1 MALPKVV
8 IDSAICVTPSLSALP
23 IELVSIRGTKM
34 VPADLKDANALLTR
48 TVTRVDANLLQ
59 DSQIT
64 FVGTASAGTDHI
76 DTRYLSERGI
86 KLANAAGCNAGAV
99 ADYVLDAIYQC
110 QRLESLINGATVGLV
125 GYGAVGRDLAVRLS
139 KLGGKVK
146 VYDPYVESTDVESTE
161 ADVTFCALPEVL
173 GCSIVSLHAALH
185 NDQPHPSVEM
195 IDNTAVG
202 CISPDALFIN
212 AGRGGLVTEKALHRL
227 ADKGVTLVLDTW
239 PDEPSVSQELLLR
252 AALATPHIAGYTRT
266 AKSNAT
272 DFLIEPLVRALSLD
286 SPFNRL
292 ESEDTKQVRVDFA
305 RQSDIHG
312 LMDAMKAVSRLAQ
325 DDVDFREAWK
335 ESQTRDNFETQRT
348 QYRLRD
354 QYSALTLEAVN
365 ASTELE
371 QLLSAAGFRLAS

>member
-1 MALPKVV
+1 MSFPKVV
-8 IDSAICVTPSLSALP
+8 IDSAILATPSLAALP
-23 IELVSIRGTKM
+23 IELVSIRGTEIA
-34 VPADLKDANALLTR
+34 PADLKDANALLTR

-59 DSQIT
+59 DSPIT

-76 DTRYLSERGI
+76 DTRYLVERGI

-110 QRLESLINGATVGLV
+110 QRLESLISGATVGLV
-125 GYGAVGRDLAVRLS
+125 GYGAVGRHLAARLS

-146 VYDPYVESTDVESTE
+146 VYDPYVESTE
-161 ADVTFCALPEVL
+161 ADVTLCALPEVL

-185 NDQPHPSVEM
+185 NDQPHPSAQM

-202 CISPDALFIN
+202 YISPDALFIN

-239 PDEPSVSQELLLR
+239 PDEPSVSQELLSR

-272 DFLIEPLVRALSLD
+272 DFLIDPLVRALNLD
-286 SPFNRL
+286 SHFNTL
-292 ESEDTKQVRVDFA
+292 ESEDTKQVMVDLSN
-305 RQSDIHG
+305 QSDIHG
-312 LMDAMKAVSRLAQ
+312 LMDTMKAVSRLAR
-325 DDVDFREAWK
+325 DDADFRGAWNT
-335 ESQTRDNFETQRT
+335 SQTPDNFETQRT

-365 ASTELE
+365 ASTEL
-371 QLLSAAGFRLAS
+371 QRLLSAAGFRLAS

>member
-8 IDSAICVTPSLSALP
+8 IDSAIWVTPSLSALP
-23 IELVSIRGTKM
+23 IELVPIRGTQI
-34 VPADLKDANALLTR
+34 VPSDLEDANALLTR

-59 DSQIT
+59 DSPIS

-99 ADYVLDAIYQC
+99 ADFVLDAIYQC
-110 QRLESLINGATVGLV
+110 QRLESLISGATVGLV
-125 GYGAVGRDLAVRLS
+125 GYGAVGRHLAARLS

-146 VYDPYVESTDVESTE
+146 VYDPYVESTD
-161 ADVTFCALPEVL
+161 ANVTLCALPEVL
-173 GCSIVSLHAALH
+173 RCSIVSLHAALH
-185 NDQPHPSVEM
+185 NDQPHPSAEM
-195 IDNTAVG
+195 IDNIAVG
-202 CISPDALFIN
+202 YISPDAMFIN
-212 AGRGGLVTEKALHRL
+212 AGRGGLVTEEALHRM

-239 PDEPSVSQELLLR
+239 PDEPSMSQELLSL
-252 AALATPHIAGYTRT
+252 ATFATPHIAGYTRT

-286 SPFNRL
+286 SPFDTL
-292 ESEDTKQVRVDFA
+292 ESEDTKQVMVDLS
-305 RQSDIHG
+305 RQSDSHG
-312 LMDAMKAVSRLAQ
+312 LMDVMKVVSRLAQ
-325 DDVDFREAWK
+325 DDDEFRKTWEK
-335 ESQTRDNFETQRT
+335 SKTPDNFEMQRT

-354 QYSALTLEAVN
+354 QYSALTLQAVN

-371 QLLSAAGFRLAS
+371 RLLSAVGFRLAS

>member
-1 MALPKVV
+1 MAPPKVV
-8 IDSAICVTPSLSALP
+8 IDSAIWVTPSLSTLP
-23 IELVSIRGTKM
+23 IELVSIRGTEI

-48 TVTRVDANLLQ
+48 TVTRVDSNLLQ
-59 DSQIT
+59 DSPIA

-76 DTRYLSERGI
+76 DPRYLSERGI

-110 QRLESLINGATVGLV
+110 QRLESLISGATVGLV
-125 GYGAVGRDLAVRLS
+125 GYGAVGRHLAARLGM
-139 KLGGKVK
+139 LGGKIK
-146 VYDPYVESTDVESTE
+146 VYDPYVKSTE
-161 ADVTFCALPEVL
+161 AGVTLCALPEVL

-185 NDQPHPSVEM
+185 KDQPHPSAQM
-195 IDNTAVG
+195 IDNTAVSY
-202 CISPDALFIN
+202 ISPDALFIN
-212 AGRGGLVTEKALHRL
+212 AGRGGLVTEEALHRL

-239 PDEPSVSQELLLR
+239 PDEPSVSQELLSR

-286 SPFNRL
+286 SPFDTL
-292 ESEDTKQVRVDFA
+292 ESEDTKQVRVDLS

-312 LMDAMKAVSRLAQ
+312 VMDAMKAVSRLAK

-335 ESQTRDNFETQRT
+335 ESQTPGTFETQRT

-365 ASTELE
+365 ASTKLE
-371 QLLSAAGFRLAS
+371 RLLSAAGFSLAS

>member
-8 IDSAICVTPSLSALP
+8 IDSAIWVTPSLSALP
-23 IELVSIRGTKM
+23 IELVSIQGTQI

-48 TVTRVDANLLQ
+48 TVTRVDSNLLQ
-59 DSQIT
+59 DSPIA

-110 QRLESLINGATVGLV
+110 QRLESLISGATVGLV
-125 GYGAVGRDLAVRLS
+125 GYGAVGRHLAARLS
-139 KLGGKVK
+139 NLGGKVK
-146 VYDPYVESTDVESTE
+146 VYDPYVESTEP
-161 ADVTFCALPEVL
+161 DVTLCALPEVL

-185 NDQPHPSVEM
+185 KDQPHPSAQM
-195 IDNTAVG
+195 IDNTAVSY
-202 CISPDALFIN
+202 ISPDALFIN
-212 AGRGGLVTEKALHRL
+212 AGRGGLVTEEALHRL

-239 PDEPSVSQELLLR
+239 PDEPSVSQELLSR

-286 SPFNRL
+286 SPFNTL
-292 ESEDTKQVRVDFA
+292 ESEDTKQVVVDLS
-305 RQSDIHG
+305 RQSESHG
-312 LMDAMKAVSRLAQ
+312 LMDVMKVISRLAQ
-325 DDVDFREAWK
+325 DDDQFRKSWEK
-335 ESQTRDNFETQRT
+335 SQTPDNFETQRT

-354 QYSALTLEAVN
+354 QYGALTLEAVN
-365 ASTELE
+365 ASNEL
-371 QLLSAAGFRLAS
+371 QRLLSAAGFRLGS

>member
-8 IDSAICVTPSLSALP
+8 IDSAIWVTPSLSALP
-23 IELVSIRGTKM
+23 IELVSIQGTQI

-48 TVTRVDANLLQ
+48 TVTRVDSNLLQ
-59 DSQIT
+59 DSPIA

-110 QRLESLINGATVGLV
+110 QRLESLISGATVGLV
-125 GYGAVGRDLAVRLS
+125 GYGAVGRHLAARLS
-139 KLGGKVK
+139 MLGGKIK
-146 VYDPYVESTDVESTE
+146 VYDPYVKSTE
-161 ADVTFCALPEVL
+161 AGVTLCALPEVL

-185 NDQPHPSVEM
+185 KDQPHPSAQM

-212 AGRGGLVTEKALHRL
+212 AGRGGLVTEEALHRL

-239 PDEPSVSQELLLR
+239 PDEPSVSQELLSR

-286 SPFNRL
+286 SPFNTL
-292 ESEDTKQVRVDFA
+292 ESEDTKQVMVDLS
-305 RQSDIHG
+305 RQSESHG
-312 LMDAMKAVSRLAQ
+312 LMDVMKVISRLAQ
-325 DDVDFREAWK
+325 DDDQFRKSWEK
-335 ESQTRDNFETQRT
+335 SQTPDNFETQRT

-354 QYSALTLEAVN
+354 QYSALTLEAMT
-365 ASTELE
+365 ASTELKR
-371 QLLSAAGFRLAS
+371 LLSAAGFRLAS

>member
-8 IDSAICVTPSLSALP
+8 IDSAIWVTPTLSALP
-23 IELVSIRGTKM
+23 IELVSIQGM
-34 VPADLKDANALLTR
+34 QIVPSDLKDANALLTR
-48 TVTRVDANLLQ
+48 TVTRVDSNLLQ
-59 DSQIT
+59 DSPIA

-110 QRLESLINGATVGLV
+110 QRLESLISGATVGLV
-125 GYGAVGRDLAVRLS
+125 GYGAVGRHLAARLS
-139 KLGGKVK
+139 MLGGKIK
-146 VYDPYVESTDVESTE
+146 VYDPYVKSTE
-161 ADVTFCALPEVL
+161 TGVTLCALPEVL

-185 NDQPHPSVEM
+185 TDQPHPSAQM
-195 IDNTAVG
+195 IDNTAVSY
-202 CISPDALFIN
+202 ISPDALFIN
-212 AGRGGLVTEKALHRL
+212 AGRGGLVTEEALHRL

-239 PDEPSVSQELLLR
+239 PDEPSVSQELLSR

-286 SPFNRL
+286 YPFNTL
-292 ESEDTKQVRVDFA
+292 ESEDTRQVMVDLS
-305 RQSDIHG
+305 RQSDSHG
-312 LMDAMKAVSRLAQ
+312 LMDVMKVISRLAQ
-325 DDVDFREAWK
+325 DDDQFRKSWEK
-335 ESQTRDNFETQRT
+335 SQTPDNFETQRT

-354 QYSALTLEAVN
+354 QYGALKLEAVN
-365 ASTELE
+365 ASTEL
-371 QLLSAAGFRLAS
+371 QRLLSAAGFRLGS

>member
-8 IDSAICVTPSLSALP
+8 IDSAIWVTPSLSALP
-23 IELVSIRGTKM
+23 IELVSIQGTQI

-48 TVTRVDANLLQ
+48 TVTRVDSNLLQ

-76 DTRYLSERGI
+76 DTRCLSERGI

-110 QRLESLINGATVGLV
+110 QRLESLISGATVGLV
-125 GYGAVGRDLAVRLS
+125 GYGAVGRHLAARLS
-139 KLGGKVK
+139 MLGGKIK
-146 VYDPYVESTDVESTE
+146 VYDPYVKSTE
-161 ADVTFCALPEVL
+161 AGVTLCALPEVL

-185 NDQPHPSVEM
+185 KDQPHPSAQM
-195 IDNTAVG
+195 IDNTAVSY
-202 CISPDALFIN
+202 ISPDALFIN
-212 AGRGGLVTEKALHRL
+212 AGRGGLVTEEALHRL

-239 PDEPSVSQELLLR
+239 PDEPSVSQELLSR
-252 AALATPHIAGYTRT
+252 AAFATPHIAGYTRT

-272 DFLIEPLVRALSLD
+272 DFLIEPLERALSLD
-286 SPFNRL
+286 SQFSTL
-292 ESEDTKQVRVDFA
+292 EPEDTKQVIVDRS
-305 RQSDIHG
+305 RQSDSHG
-312 LMDAMKAVSRLAQ
+312 VMDAMKAVSRLAR

-335 ESQTRDNFETQRT
+335 ESPTPGNFETQRT

-354 QYSALTLEAVN
+354 QYSALTLEGMN
-365 ASTELE
+365 ASIEL
-371 QLLSAAGFRLAS
+371 QRLLTAAGFKLAS

>member
-8 IDSAICVTPSLSALP
+8 VDSAIWLTPSLLALP
-23 IELVSIRGTKM
+23 IELVSIRGTQI
-34 VPADLKDANALLTR
+34 VPAVLEDANALLTR

-64 FVGTASAGTDHI
+64 FVGTASAGTDHV

-86 KLANAAGCNAGAV
+86 KFANAAGCNAGAV

-110 QRLESLINGATVGLV
+110 QRLESLISGATVGLV
-125 GYGAVGRDLAVRLS
+125 GYGAVGRGLAARLS

-146 VYDPYVESTDVESTE
+146 VYDPYVESTE
-161 ADVTFCALPEVL
+161 AGVTLCALPEVL

-185 NDQPHPSVEM
+185 NDQPHPSAQM

-202 CISPDALFIN
+202 YISPDALFIN
-212 AGRGGLVTEKALHRL
+212 AGRGALVTEEALHRM

-239 PDEPSVSQELLLR
+239 PEEPSVSQDLLSR

-272 DFLIEPLVRALSLD
+272 DFLIEPLVRALRLD
-286 SPFNRL
+286 SPFNTL
-292 ESEDTKQVRVDFA
+292 ESEDTKQIMVDLS
-305 RQSDIHG
+305 RQSDSHG

-325 DDVDFREAWK
+325 DDVDFREEWEK
-335 ESQTRDNFETQRT
+335 SQTPDIFETQRT

-354 QYSALTLEAVN
+354 QYSALTLRAVN
-365 ASTELE
+365 ASTELQ
-371 QLLSAAGFRLAS
+371 QLLSAAGFRLVS

>member
-8 IDSAICVTPSLSALP
+8 IDSAIWVTPSLSALP
-23 IELVSIRGTKM
+23 IELVSIRGTEI

-48 TVTRVDANLLQ
+48 TVTRIDANLLQ
-59 DSQIT
+59 DSPIS

-99 ADYVLDAIYQC
+99 ADFVLDAIYQC
-110 QRLESLINGATVGLV
+110 QRLESLISGATVGLV
-125 GYGAVGRDLAVRLS
+125 GYGAVGRHLAARLS

-146 VYDPYVESTDVESTE
+146 VYDPYVESTD
-161 ADVTFCALPEVL
+161 ANVTLCALPEVL
-173 GCSIVSLHAALH
+173 RCSILSLHAALH
-185 NDQPHPSVEM
+185 NDQPHPSAEM
-195 IDNTAVG
+195 IDNIAVG
-202 CISPDALFIN
+202 YISPDAMFIN
-212 AGRGGLVTEKALHRL
+212 AGRGGLVTEEALHRM

-239 PDEPSVSQELLLR
+239 PDEPRVSQELLSR

-286 SPFNRL
+286 SPFDTL
-292 ESEDTKQVRVDFA
+292 ESEDTKQVMVDLS
-305 RQSDIHG
+305 RQSDSHG
-312 LMDAMKAVSRLAQ
+312 LMDVMKVVSRLAQ
-325 DDVDFREAWK
+325 DDDEFRKTWEK
-335 ESQTRDNFETQRT
+335 SKTPDNFEMQRT

-354 QYSALTLEAVN
+354 QYSALTLQAVN

-371 QLLSAAGFRLAS
+371 RLLSAAGFRMAS

>member
-8 IDSAICVTPSLSALP
+8 IDSAIWVTPSQSALP
-23 IELVSIRGTKM
+23 IELVSIQGTQI
-34 VPADLKDANALLTR
+34 VLADLKDANALLTR
-48 TVTRVDANLLQ
+48 TVTRVDSNLLQ
-59 DSQIT
+59 DSPIA

-110 QRLESLINGATVGLV
+110 QRLESLISGATVGLV
-125 GYGAVGRDLAVRLS
+125 GYGAVGRHLAARLS
-139 KLGGKVK
+139 MLGGKIK
-146 VYDPYVESTDVESTE
+146 VYDPYVKSTE
-161 ADVTFCALPEVL
+161 AGVTLCALPEVL

-185 NDQPHPSVEM
+185 KDQPHPSAQM
-195 IDNTAVG
+195 IDNTAVSY
-202 CISPDALFIN
+202 ISPDALFIN
-212 AGRGGLVTEKALHRL
+212 AGRGGLVTEEALHRL

-239 PDEPSVSQELLLR
+239 PDEPSVSQELLSR

-286 SPFNRL
+286 SPFNTL
-292 ESEDTKQVRVDFA
+292 ESEDTKQVMVDLS
-305 RQSDIHG
+305 RQSESHG
-312 LMDAMKAVSRLAQ
+312 LMDVMKVISRLAQ
-325 DDVDFREAWK
+325 DDDQFRKSWEK
-335 ESQTRDNFETQRT
+335 SQTPDNFETQRT

-354 QYSALTLEAVN
+354 QYGALTLEAVN
-365 ASTELE
+365 ASNEL
-371 QLLSAAGFRLAS
+371 QRLLSAAGFRLGS

>member
-1 MALPKVV
+1 MSFPKVV
-8 IDSAICVTPSLSALP
+8 IDSAIWATPSLAALP
-23 IELVSIRGTKM
+23 IELVSIRGTEI

-59 DSQIT
+59 DSPIT

-76 DTRYLSERGI
+76 DTRYLVERGI

-110 QRLESLINGATVGLV
+110 QRLESLISGATVGLV
-125 GYGAVGRDLAVRLS
+125 GYGAVGRHLAARLS
-139 KLGGKVK
+139 MLGGKIK

-161 ADVTFCALPEVL
+161 ADVTLCALPEVL

-185 NDQPHPSVEM
+185 DDQPHPSAQM

-202 CISPDALFIN
+202 YISPQALFIN
-212 AGRGGLVTEKALHRL
+212 AGRGGLVTEEALHRI

-239 PDEPSVSQELLLR
+239 PEEPSVSQELLLR
-252 AALATPHIAGYTRT
+252 ATFATPHIAGYTRT

-286 SPFNRL
+286 GPFNTL
-292 ESEDTKQVRVDFA
+292 ESEDTRHVMVDLSG
-305 RQSDIHG
+305 QSDSHG
-312 LMDAMKAVSRLAQ
+312 LIDVMKMVSRLGQ
-325 DDVDFREAWK
+325 DDDEFRKTWET
-335 ESQTRDNFETQRT
+335 SQTPDNFETQRT
-348 QYRLRD
+348 QYKLRD
-354 QYSALTLEAVN
+354 QYSTLTLQAVN
-365 ASTELE
+365 ASTELKR
-371 QLLSAAGFRLAS
+371 LLSAAGFRLAS

>member
-59 DSQIT
+59 DSQIA

-146 VYDPYVESTDVESTE
+146 VYDPYVESTK
-161 ADVTFCALPEVL
+161 ADVKFCALPEVL

-185 NDQPHPSVEM
+185 NDQPHPSAEM

-212 AGRGGLVTEKALHRL
+212 AGRGGLATEKALHRL

-286 SPFNRL
+286 SPFNTL
-292 ESEDTKQVRVDFA
+292 ESEDAKQLRVDFS

-335 ESQTRDNFETQRT
+335 ESQTSDNFETQRT

-371 QLLSAAGFRLAS
+371 RLLSAAGFRLAS

>member
-8 IDSAICVTPSLSALP
+8 IDSAIWLTPSLSALP
-23 IELVSIRGTKM
+23 VELVSIRGTQI
-34 VPADLKDANALLTR
+34 VPAVLEDANALLTR

-64 FVGTASAGTDHI
+64 FVGTASAGTDHV

-110 QRLESLINGATVGLV
+110 QRLESLISGATVGLV
-125 GYGAVGRDLAVRLS
+125 GYGAVGRHLAARLS
-139 KLGGKVK
+139 KLGGKVM
-146 VYDPYVESTDVESTE
+146 VYDPFVENTEGDVK
-161 ADVTFCALPEVL
+161 FCALPEVL

-185 NDQPHPSVEM
+185 NDQPHPSAQM

-202 CISPDALFIN
+202 YISPDALFIN
-212 AGRGGLVTEKALHRL
+212 AGRGALVTEEALHRM

-239 PDEPSVSQELLLR
+239 PEEPSVSQDLLSR
-252 AALATPHIAGYTRT
+252 AAFATPHIAGYTRT

-272 DFLIEPLVRALSLD
+272 DFLIEPLVRALRLD
-286 SPFNRL
+286 SSFNTL
-292 ESEDTKQVRVDFA
+292 ESEDTKQVMVDLS
-305 RQSDIHG
+305 RQSDSDG
-312 LMDAMKAVSRLAQ
+312 LMDAMKAVSRLAL
-325 DDVDFREAWK
+325 DDVDFREEWEK
-335 ESQTRDNFETQRT
+335 SQTPDIFETQRT

-354 QYSALTLEAVN
+354 QYSALTLRAVN
-365 ASTELE
+365 ASTEL
-371 QLLSAAGFRLAS
+371 QRLLSAAGFGLAS

>member
-8 IDSAICVTPSLSALP
+8 IDSAIWVTPSLSALP
-23 IELVSIRGTKM
+23 IELVSIQGTQI

-48 TVTRVDANLLQ
+48 TVTRVDSNLLQ
-59 DSQIT
+59 DSPIA

-110 QRLESLINGATVGLV
+110 QRLESLISGATVGLV
-125 GYGAVGRDLAVRLS
+125 GYGAVGRHLAARLS
-139 KLGGKVK
+139 MLGGKIK
-146 VYDPYVESTDVESTE
+146 VYDPYVKSTE
-161 ADVTFCALPEVL
+161 AGVTLCALPEVL

-185 NDQPHPSVEM
+185 KDQPHPSAQM
-195 IDNTAVG
+195 IDNTAVSY
-202 CISPDALFIN
+202 ISPDALFIN
-212 AGRGGLVTEKALHRL
+212 AGRGGLVTEEALHRL

-239 PDEPSVSQELLLR
+239 PDEPSVSQELLSR
-252 AALATPHIAGYTRT
+252 AAFATPHIAGYTRT

-286 SPFNRL
+286 SPFNTL
-292 ESEDTKQVRVDFA
+292 ESEDTKQVMVDLS
-305 RQSDIHG
+305 RQSDSHG
-312 LMDAMKAVSRLAQ
+312 VMDAMKAVSRLAR

-335 ESQTRDNFETQRT
+335 ESQTPDNFETQRT

-365 ASTELE
+365 ASTKL
-371 QLLSAAGFRLAS
+371 QRLLTAAGFRLAS

>member
-8 IDSAICVTPSLSALP
+8 IDSAIWVTPSLSALP
-23 IELVSIRGTKM
+23 IELVSIQGTQI

-48 TVTRVDANLLQ
+48 TVTRVDSNLLQ
-59 DSQIT
+59 DSPIA

-99 ADYVLDAIYQC
+99 VDYVLDAIYQC
-110 QRLESLINGATVGLV
+110 QRLESLISGATVGLV
-125 GYGAVGRDLAVRLS
+125 GYGAVGRHLAARLS
-139 KLGGKVK
+139 MLGGKIK
-146 VYDPYVESTDVESTE
+146 VYDPYVKSTE
-161 ADVTFCALPEVL
+161 AGVTLCALPEVL

-185 NDQPHPSVEM
+185 TDQPHPSAQM
-195 IDNTAVG
+195 IDNTAVSY
-202 CISPDALFIN
+202 ISPDALFIN
-212 AGRGGLVTEKALHRL
+212 AGRGGLVTEEALHRL

-239 PDEPSVSQELLLR
+239 PDEPSVSQELLSR

-286 SPFNRL
+286 SPFNTL
-292 ESEDTKQVRVDFA
+292 ESEDTRQVMVDLS
-305 RQSDIHG
+305 RQSDSHG
-312 LMDAMKAVSRLAQ
+312 LMDVMKVISRLAQ
-325 DDVDFREAWK
+325 DDDQFRKSWEK
-335 ESQTRDNFETQRT
+335 SQTPDNFETQRT

-354 QYSALTLEAVN
+354 QYGALKLEAAN
-365 ASTELE
+365 ASTEL
-371 QLLSAAGFRLAS
+371 QRLLSAAGFRLGS

>member
-8 IDSAICVTPSLSALP
+8 IDSAIWVTPSLSALP
-23 IELVSIRGTKM
+23 IELVSIQGTQI

-48 TVTRVDANLLQ
+48 TVTRVDASLLQ
-59 DSQIT
+59 DSPIA

-110 QRLESLINGATVGLV
+110 QRLESLISGATVGLV
-125 GYGAVGRDLAVRLS
+125 GYGAVGRHLAARLS
-139 KLGGKVK
+139 MLGGKIK
-146 VYDPYVESTDVESTE
+146 VYDPYVKSTE
-161 ADVTFCALPEVL
+161 AGVTLCALPEVL

-185 NDQPHPSVEM
+185 TDQPHPSAQM
-195 IDNTAVG
+195 IDNTAVSY
-202 CISPDALFIN
+202 ISPDALFIN
-212 AGRGGLVTEKALHRL
+212 AGRGGLVTEEALHRL

-239 PDEPSVSQELLLR
+239 PDEPSVSQELLSR

-286 SPFNRL
+286 SPLNTL
-292 ESEDTKQVRVDFA
+292 EPEDTKQVMVDLS

-312 LMDAMKAVSRLAQ
+312 VMDAMKAVSRLAQ
-325 DDVDFREAWK
+325 DDVDFRETWK
-335 ESQTRDNFETQRT
+335 ESQTSDNFETQRT

-354 QYSALTLEAVN
+354 QFGALTLEAVN
-365 ASTELE
+365 ASNEL
-371 QLLSAAGFRLAS
+371 QRLLSAAGFRLGS

>member
-8 IDSAICVTPSLSALP
+8 IDSAIWVTPSLSALP
-23 IELVSIRGTKM
+23 IELVSIQGTQI

-48 TVTRVDANLLQ
+48 TVTRVDSNLLQ
-59 DSQIT
+59 DSPIA

-110 QRLESLINGATVGLV
+110 QRLESLISGATVGLV
-125 GYGAVGRDLAVRLS
+125 GYGAVGRHLAARLS
-139 KLGGKVK
+139 MLGGKIK
-146 VYDPYVESTDVESTE
+146 VYDPYVKSTE
-161 ADVTFCALPEVL
+161 AGVTLCALPEVL

-185 NDQPHPSVEM
+185 KDQPHPSAQM
-195 IDNTAVG
+195 IDNTAVSY
-202 CISPDALFIN
+202 ISPDALFIN
-212 AGRGGLVTEKALHRL
+212 AGRGGLVTEEALHRL

-239 PDEPSVSQELLLR
+239 PDEPSVSQELLSR
-252 AALATPHIAGYTRT
+252 AAFATPHIAGYTRT

-286 SPFNRL
+286 SPFNTL
-292 ESEDTKQVRVDFA
+292 ESEDTKQVMVDLS

-312 LMDAMKAVSRLAQ
+312 VMDAMKAVSRLAK
-325 DDVDFREAWK
+325 DDDEFRKAWK
-335 ESQTRDNFETQRT
+335 ESQTPDNFETQRT

-365 ASTELE
+365 ASTEL
-371 QLLSAAGFRLAS
+371 QRLLSAAGFRLAS

>member
-8 IDSAICVTPSLSALP
+8 IDSAIWVTPSLSALP
-23 IELVSIRGTKM
+23 IELVSIQGTQI

-48 TVTRVDANLLQ
+48 TVTRVDSNLLQ
-59 DSQIT
+59 DSPIA

-110 QRLESLINGATVGLV
+110 QRLESLISGATVGLV
-125 GYGAVGRDLAVRLS
+125 GYGAVGRHLAARLS
-139 KLGGKVK
+139 MLGGKIK
-146 VYDPYVESTDVESTE
+146 VYDPYVKSTE
-161 ADVTFCALPEVL
+161 AGVTLCALPEVL

-185 NDQPHPSVEM
+185 KDQPHPSAQM
-195 IDNTAVG
+195 IDNTAVSY
-202 CISPDALFIN
+202 ISPDALFIN
-212 AGRGGLVTEKALHRL
+212 AGRGGLVTEKALYRL

-239 PDEPSVSQELLLR
+239 PDEPSVSQELLSR

-292 ESEDTKQVRVDFA
+292 ESEGTKQVRVDLS
-305 RQSDIHG
+305 RQSDIHDV
-312 LMDAMKAVSRLAQ
+312 MAAMKAVSRLAK

-335 ESQTRDNFETQRT
+335 ESQTPVNFETQRT

-354 QYSALTLEAVN
+354 QYSALTLEGMN
-365 ASTELE
+365 ASIEL
-371 QLLSAAGFRLAS
+371 QRLLTAAGFKLAS